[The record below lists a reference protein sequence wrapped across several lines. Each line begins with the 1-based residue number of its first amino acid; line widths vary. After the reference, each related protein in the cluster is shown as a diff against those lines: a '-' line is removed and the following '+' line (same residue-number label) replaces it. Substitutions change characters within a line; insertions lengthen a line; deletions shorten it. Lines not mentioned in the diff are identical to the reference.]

1 MRWTSQLADLVE
13 IRRRDDANDGRAAL
27 SGSGQTR
34 RISWDLS
41 ELVISPAG
49 PDRWADVEFP
59 DDGNSRTSGSVHGAD
74 DGMNSSIRDPPP
86 PSSASSVSSRRSSGS
101 VSSAASNASSAASE
115 DDYADDER
123 NLIPSDDMAAAS
135 DDDSDED
142 EDEED
147 EESADEWPAR
157 LICVRGGAAS
167 DATLRLLRETL
178 EEAFGVK
185 PQTQRLVLTR
195 GDNDT
200 VPPELIAAAAGEDDT
215 ACPSHGSI

>member
-1 MRWTSQLADLVE
+1 MANPSDPSANPSTLASDDEGDGSFKGKKRAAVDVTDVGAKKDGEKDESAAGNSGQGGSKSEPKPFAKNVRWTSQLADLVE

-101 VSSAASNASSAASE
+101 VSSAASNASSAAS
-115 DDYADDER
+115 DGF
-123 NLIPSDDMAAAS
+123 
-135 DDDSDED
+135 
-142 EDEED
+142 
-147 EESADEWPAR
+147 
-157 LICVRGGAAS
+157 CVAQLRVQRRHLRRG
-167 DATLRLLRETL
+167 R
-178 EEAFGVK
+178 
-185 PQTQRLVLTR
+185 
-195 GDNDT
+195 
-200 VPPELIAAAAGEDDT
+200 
-215 ACPSHGSI
+215 